1 MEHRQRSKLLSS
13 LDGNLYTWKDYLA
26 GTELKH
32 ELRRI
37 RQQRKADRS
46 LKARQRKTDLEV
58 HRRRR
63 QAVKV
68 LVAATAGQDID
79 ALSSAIQQ
87 AEAAGVNPD
96 SVERAARHRAAL
108 EAEARRRRAREQ
120 AESALD
126 AVTREIE
133 DVARASVAGRNV
145 AGRDPPHLIEGLTRA
160 IATAEANDV
169 GEARLADSRKKLM
182 AMRLRREKLD
192 SLEVATKGSD
202 DEKLRVAIEK
212 ALSAGL
218 DGAQPLEA
226 ARAEANRRRTRRE
239 AAEQDFVVVCNGTR
253 TKQSSSRRRRRLQI
267 RSRRQHGGPTSNMV
281 HTFPPLS

>member
-1 MEHRQRSKLLSS
+1 M
-13 LDGNLYTWKDYLA
+13 
-26 GTELKH
+26 
-32 ELRRI
+32 
-37 RQQRKADRS
+37 
-46 LKARQRKTDLEV
+46 
-58 HRRRR
+58 
-63 QAVKV
+63 
-68 LVAATAGQDID
+68 
-79 ALSSAIQQ
+79 
-87 AEAAGVNPD
+87 
-96 SVERAARHRAAL
+96 
-108 EAEARRRRAREQ
+108 
-120 AESALD
+120 
-126 AVTREIE
+126 TREIE

-192 SLEVATKGSD
+192 SLKVATKGSD
-202 DEKLRVAIEK
+202 DEKLRVAIEE

-226 ARAEANRRRTRRE
+226 ARAEAERRRARRE

-267 RSRRQHGGPTSNMV
+267 RSRRQHGGPKSSMV

>member
-1 MEHRQRSKLLSS
+1 MVLGWGAREGGGGALGRSL
-13 LDGNLYTWKDYLA
+13 GGLA
-26 GTELKH
+26 GGPREVPGGPPPTVLPN
-32 ELRRI
+32 RI
-37 RQQRKADRS
+37 RLPAEVCSELLGRAGRRRETLVAAESLLAAMKRTDIEELTAMIEKAVAAEVDPPAIEQ
-46 LKARQRKTDLEV
+46 ARQRKADLEV

-96 SVERAARHRAAL
+96 SVERAARRRAAL

-182 AMRLRREKLD
+182 AMDR
-192 SLEVATKGSD
+192 
-202 DEKLRVAIEK
+202 
-212 ALSAGL
+212 L
-218 DGAQPLEA
+218 DG
-226 ARAEANRRRTRRE
+226 
-239 AAEQDFVVVCNGTR
+239 V
-253 TKQSSSRRRRRLQI
+253 
-267 RSRRQHGGPTSNMV
+267 
-281 HTFPPLS
+281 

>member
-1 MEHRQRSKLLSS
+1 M
-13 LDGNLYTWKDYLA
+13 
-26 GTELKH
+26 
-32 ELRRI
+32 
-37 RQQRKADRS
+37 
-46 LKARQRKTDLEV
+46 

-96 SVERAARHRAAL
+96 SVERAARRRAAL
-108 EAEARRRRAREQ
+108 EAEARRRKAREQ

-202 DEKLRVAIEK
+202 DEKFRVAIEV
-212 ALSAGL
+212 ALSASL
-218 DGAQPLEA
+218 
-226 ARAEANRRRTRRE
+226 
-239 AAEQDFVVVCNGTR
+239 
-253 TKQSSSRRRRRLQI
+253 
-267 RSRRQHGGPTSNMV
+267 
-281 HTFPPLS
+281 